1 MPDNVQDAFVQ
12 VVNECGSL
20 EMDKAKEMI
29 KDMEKNNRL
38 QVETWW
44 MFTLMLTD
52 FKSRKF

>member
-1 MPDNVQDAFVQ
+1 MPDNVRDAFVQ